1 MDPNKEK
8 NIKGLETRFR
18 IAQFLL
24 VIALAEAEV
33 VRIDTV

>member
-1 MDPNKEK
+1 MDPNKEEK
-8 NIKGLETRFR
+8 QGLETRFR
-18 IAQFLL
+18 IAQFRL